1 MSSVHIFLLLL
12 SCQNLEGK
20 LVVEEE
26 LLYEK
31 FPENFIWGVASSAYQ
46 VEGGWNEGKINGTA
60 HRSVVTVVEF
70 LSEVGKIK

>member
-12 SCQNLEGK
+12 SSQILEGK

-46 VEGGWNEGKINGTA
+46 VEGGWNEGKINGI
-60 HRSVVTVVEF
+60 HMWLMGCPNPCEMQQSWE
-70 LSEVGKIK
+70 

>member
-12 SCQNLEGK
+12 SSQILEGK

-46 VEGGWNEGKINGTA
+46 VEGGWNEGKINGIV
-60 HRSVVTVVEF
+60 HSSVVTVVEF
-70 LSEVGKIK
+70 HS

>member
-1 MSSVHIFLLLL
+1 MSLSSVHILLLLL
-12 SCQNLEGK
+12 SSQILEGK

-46 VEGGWNEGKINGTA
+46 VEGGWNEGKII
-60 HRSVVTVVEF
+60 RTVH
-70 LSEVGKIK
+70 SG

>member
-12 SCQNLEGK
+12 SSQILEGK

-46 VEGGWNEGKINGTA
+46 VEGGWNEGNYLGLDRTGG
-60 HRSVVTVVEF
+60 SEF
-70 LSEVGKIK
+70 FGLGG

>member
-1 MSSVHIFLLLL
+1 MSLSSVHILLLLL
-12 SCQNLEGK
+12 SSQILEGK

-46 VEGGWNEGKINGTA
+46 VEGGWNEGKII
-60 HRSVVTVVEF
+60 RTVHI
-70 LSEVGKIK
+70 G